1 MLFMKAGLCTTIG
14 VLGSILVSAFG
25 GWDAALKSLIIF
37 MAVDYITG
45 LMVAGVF
52 HNSKKT
58 ASGTLESRAGFKG
71 LCRKALILLFVL
83 IAQRLDIMCEVDY
96 IRNAVIIGFCANDL
110 ISIIENA
117 GLMGVPLPEVI
128 VKAVDVLQ
136 SKSGLNN
143 EG

>member
-1 MLFMKAGLCTTIG
+1 MKAGLCTAIG

-25 GWDAALKSLIIF
+25 GWDAALKSLVIF

>member
-1 MLFMKAGLCTTIG
+1 MKAGLCTTIG

-58 ASGTLESRAGFKG
+58 ATGTLESRAGFKG

>member
-1 MLFMKAGLCTTIG
+1 MKAGLCTTIG

-58 ASGTLESRAGFKG
+58 ETGTLESRAGFKG

>member
-1 MLFMKAGLCTTIG
+1 MKAGLCTTIG

-45 LMVAGVF
+45 IMVAGVF

-58 ASGTLESRAGFKG
+58 ETGTLESRAGFKG

>member
-1 MLFMKAGLCTTIG
+1 MKAGLCTTIG

-136 SKSGLNN
+136 SKSGLSH

>member
-1 MLFMKAGLCTTIG
+1 MKAGLCTAIG

-37 MAVDYITG
+37 MTVDYITG

>member
-1 MLFMKAGLCTTIG
+1 MKAGLCTAIG

>member
-1 MLFMKAGLCTTIG
+1 MKAGLCTAVG
-14 VLGSILVSAFG
+14 VLGSLLVGAFG
-25 GWDAALKSLIIF
+25 GWDSALKSLIIF

-58 ASGTLESRAGFKG
+58 ATGTLESRAGFKG

>member
-1 MLFMKAGLCTTIG
+1 MKAGLCTTIG

-83 IAQRLDIMCEVDY
+83 IAQRLDIMCDVDY

-110 ISIIENA
+110 ISIVENA

-136 SKSGLNN
+136 SKSGLSH

>member
-1 MLFMKAGLCTTIG
+1 MKAGLCTTIG

-37 MAVDYITG
+37 MTVDYITG

-58 ASGTLESRAGFKG
+58 ATGTLESRAGFKG

>member
-1 MLFMKAGLCTTIG
+1 MKAGLCTAIG
-14 VLGSILVSAFG
+14 VLGSILVSAIG

-136 SKSGLNN
+136 SKSGLSH

>member
-1 MLFMKAGLCTTIG
+1 MKAGLCTAIG

-37 MAVDYITG
+37 MTVDYITG

-136 SKSGLNN
+136 SKSGLSH

>member
-1 MLFMKAGLCTTIG
+1 MKAGLCTAIG

-71 LCRKALILLFVL
+71 LCRKALILLFVM

>member
-1 MLFMKAGLCTTIG
+1 MKAGLCTAVG
-14 VLGSILVSAFG
+14 VLGSLLVGAFG
-25 GWDAALKSLIIF
+25 GWDSALKSLIIF

-58 ASGTLESRAGFKG
+58 ATGTLESRAGFKG

-83 IAQRLDIMCEVDY
+83 IAHRLDIMCEVDY

-128 VKAVDVLQ
+128 VKSVDVLQ

-143 EG
+143 E

>member
-1 MLFMKAGLCTTIG
+1 MKAGLCTTIG

-110 ISIIENA
+110 ISIVENA

>member
-1 MLFMKAGLCTTIG
+1 MKAGLCTAIG

-25 GWDAALKSLIIF
+25 GWDAALKSLVIF

-58 ASGTLESRAGFKG
+58 ATGTLESRAGFKG

>member
-1 MLFMKAGLCTTIG
+1 MKAGLCTAIG

-37 MAVDYITG
+37 MTVDYITG

-58 ASGTLESRAGFKG
+58 ATGTLESRAGFKG

-136 SKSGLNN
+136 SKSGLSH

>member
-1 MLFMKAGLCTTIG
+1 MKAGLCTAIG

-58 ASGTLESRAGFKG
+58 ATGTLESRAGFKG

-136 SKSGLNN
+136 SKSVLNN

>member
-1 MLFMKAGLCTTIG
+1 MKAGLCTAIG

-58 ASGTLESRAGFKG
+58 ATGTLESRAGFKG

>member
-1 MLFMKAGLCTTIG
+1 MKAGLCTAIG

-71 LCRKALILLFVL
+71 LCRKALILIFVL
-83 IAQRLDIMCEVDY
+83 IAQRLDIMCDVDY

-110 ISIIENA
+110 ISIVENA

-136 SKSGLNN
+136 SKSGLSH

>member
-1 MLFMKAGLCTTIG
+1 MKAGLCTTIG

-58 ASGTLESRAGFKG
+58 SSGTLESRAGFKG

>member
-1 MLFMKAGLCTTIG
+1 MKAGLCTAIG

-25 GWDAALKSLIIF
+25 GWDAALKSLIMF

-58 ASGTLESRAGFKG
+58 ATGTLESRAGFKG

-136 SKSGLNN
+136 SKSGLSN

>member
-1 MLFMKAGLCTTIG
+1 MKAGLCTAIG

-136 SKSGLNN
+136 SKSGLSH

>member
-1 MLFMKAGLCTTIG
+1 MKAGLCATIG

-58 ASGTLESRAGFKG
+58 ATGTLESRAGFKG

>member
-1 MLFMKAGLCTTIG
+1 MKAGLCTAIG

-37 MAVDYITG
+37 MTVDYITG

-58 ASGTLESRAGFKG
+58 ATGTLESRAGFKG

>member
-1 MLFMKAGLCTTIG
+1 MKAGLCTAVG
-14 VLGSILVSAFG
+14 VLGSLLVGAFG

-45 LMVAGVF
+45 IMVAGVF

-58 ASGTLESRAGFKG
+58 ENGTLESRAGFKG